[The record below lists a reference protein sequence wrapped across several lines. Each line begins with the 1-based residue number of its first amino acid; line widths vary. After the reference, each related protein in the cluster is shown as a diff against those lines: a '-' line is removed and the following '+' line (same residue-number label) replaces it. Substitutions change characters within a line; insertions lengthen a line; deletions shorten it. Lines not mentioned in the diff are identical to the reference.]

1 MSATAF
7 STEEHRRILSAIR
20 DAEKDTSGEIRLFV
34 ENQCKDDVLDR
45 AAYIFGEL
53 KMHETKLRNGVL
65 FYIATASQKF
75 AVLGDAGIHAKVP
88 ADFWD
93 HIKEEMK
100 KHFAAGDL
108 VTGLSEGIRMGG
120 KALKEFF
127 PFQPG
132 DTNELSDEIE
142 FGKD

>member
-1 MSATAF
+1 MSKDTF
-7 STEEHRRILSAIR
+7 STEEHQRILDAIH

-34 ENQCKDDVLDR
+34 EKHCKDEVLDR
-45 AAYIFGEL
+45 AAFIFGEL
-53 KMHETKLRNGVL
+53 NMHKTDLRNGVL
-65 FYIATASQKF
+65 FYIATASHRF
-75 AVLGDAGIHAKVP
+75 AVLGDAGINSKVP

-93 HIKEEMK
+93 HIKDTMK

-120 KALKEFF
+120 KALKEYF
-127 PFQPG
+127 PYKSG
-132 DTNELSDEIE
+132 DTNELSNEIA